1 MSLVDDK
8 DAVIPLVRDPEQV
21 KDGKRPTEKF
31 KWKYPNATAESL
43 EMETKI
49 EVYLGLPTCDKEA
62 FFMMLTDLLEPKRQ
76 QGVLTGNDHVG
87 NANVP
92 SVFADT
98 LSLLDGSQRTA
109 FQAIWKRH
117 EFARQQY
124 TFRIYKDVIFNSQ
137 FITKNVCAGIPKP
150 YRRQKDYV
158 LHRTFLAGLSVFEL
172 YDRYRTLDL
181 IFSYLLWLNIFMSVK
196 YKTKSIGYVT
206 CPQDLGKRPKPIS
219 SRPGT
224 TCDP

>member
-1 MSLVDDK
+1 MED
-8 DAVIPLVRDPEQV
+8 
-21 KDGKRPTEKF
+21 
-31 KWKYPNATAESL
+31 PNATAESL

-62 FFMMLTDLLEPKRQ
+62 FFLMLTDLLEPKRQ
-76 QGVLTGNDHVG
+76 QGVLTGNDHVE
-87 NANVP
+87 NANV
-92 SVFADT
+92 SSLFADT

-124 TFRIYKDVIFNSQ
+124 TFRIYKDVIFSSQ

-181 IFSYLLWLNIFMSVK
+181 IFSYLLWLNTFMSVK
-196 YKTKSIGYVT
+196 YKTKSIVYVT

>member
-1 MSLVDDK
+1 
-8 DAVIPLVRDPEQV
+8 
-21 KDGKRPTEKF
+21 
-31 KWKYPNATAESL
+31 
-43 EMETKI
+43 METKI
-49 EVYLGLPTCDKEA
+49 EIYSGLHTCDREA
-62 FFMMLTDLLEPKRQ
+62 FFKMLTDLLERKRL
-76 QGVLTGNDHVG
+76 LTGNNHGG

-98 LSLLDGSQRTA
+98 LSLLVGPQRTA

-124 TFRIYKDVIFNSQ
+124 TFRTYKDVNFNSQ

-158 LHRTFLAGLSVFEL
+158 LHRTFPAGLSVFEL
-172 YDRYRTLDL
+172 YDRYRALDL
-181 IFSYLLWLNIFMSVK
+181 IFSYFLWLNTFMSVK